1 MRGWYIDAAN
11 RHPTPAQVYL
21 ETLTEERT
29 VIYAHVPPPGRP
41 ITIEVPHLPVDDNT
55 PEDEDIYEA
64 VLQMQLH
71 FSGGPSHMRSK
82 HLMMW
87 LCAEIQE
94 EYPDLGNWDKVIS
107 IIHAASR
114 EREIMAS
121 CAW

>member
-11 RHPTPAQVYL
+11 RPPTPAHVYL

-29 VIYAHVPPPGRP
+29 VIYAHVPPPGQP

-55 PEDEDIYEA
+55 PEDDDISEA

-71 FSGGPSHMRSK
+71 RYGGPSSMRPK

-94 EYPDLGNWDKVIS
+94 EYPDLGNWDKVVF
-107 IIHAASR
+107 IIQAASR
-114 EREIMAS
+114 GGEIVAS